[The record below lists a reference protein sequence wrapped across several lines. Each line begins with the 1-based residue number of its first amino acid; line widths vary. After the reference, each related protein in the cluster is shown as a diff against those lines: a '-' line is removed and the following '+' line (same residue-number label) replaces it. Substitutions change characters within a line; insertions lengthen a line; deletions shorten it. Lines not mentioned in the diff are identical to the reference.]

1 MKFYTSRM
9 GWPDARPSKELLLL
23 PEKLIAI
30 FKAHKTQIIMRI
42 NLIIIFSLFLLL
54 QVNAEGFAQ
63 RISLKEKNASLETV
77 LTEIT
82 KQTGMNVLV
91 DGSVINQAGV
101 IDVNFRRASVNEIFS
116 AYFPGIS
123 FAFSIKN
130 NTIVV
135 SKSDPIVQVG
145 NTLALFQVN
154 IRGKVT
160 DSKGI
165 SLPGASVKIKGTSQA
180 VSTDANGEFSFSG
193 LNENA
198 ILVISYTGFVTREVQ
213 AGNNPEITIAL
224 TEDVLAL
231 ESVVVVGYGTQ
242 KKSNLTGAVDQV
254 GSEYFEERPMA
265 NITRGLQG
273 VLPNLNIK
281 MNDGKPTRSAAYNIR
296 GSTSISTSGPPPNA
310 LVLIDN
316 VQGDPSNLNPNDI
329 ESVTILKDAASAA
342 IYGSRGAFGVVLIT
356 TKSAKADR
364 ITVNYGTNYSNNQR
378 TTTPDLVT
386 DGYTWAKSFEEAF
399 YAWNDYLTKP
409 VNIDGKLLFSQAYLD
424 ELKKRSDDPSL
435 SKYGIDASGNYAY
448 YGSTDWMKELYRNSN
463 SSMEHALSISGGT
476 EKVRLVV
483 SGRYFMQDGIFRYN
497 PDKFNKYNLRA
508 KGDIKIN
515 NWLSV
520 NANLDYSNND
530 YRYPLTSQG
539 GVHAVWRLL
548 SASGYP
554 VAPLLNE
561 DGTLTNIA
569 SFSVG
574 DYYQKKSFSQARTNV
589 NRNTLG
595 FTATPINKVSI
606 RGDFSYLTTT
616 TGDQRR
622 YFPVTYSQKPGET
635 ISSGLNYLE
644 ELDEKEKS
652 YVSNL
657 YADYTSTIGNHSFKI
672 MGGGN
677 LESYTFGQ
685 RRTRRDGLLV
695 ENIVDWNLATGLNYV
710 LTGGGNEWATAGL
723 FYRANYGFKDK
734 YLLELNGRYDGS
746 SRFPQS
752 QQFGFFPSASAAW
765 VISREGFM
773 AKTDNWLDQLKVRA
787 SYGSLGNGNIN
798 PYAFVETIGVG
809 TSTALINGRF
819 PNFIQRP
826 NVYPNNITWEK
837 ATTLNLGLDVS
848 ILKSRLSAS
857 ADIYQRKTSD
867 MITVGPPLPLVF
879 GAAVPNGN
887 NADLLTK
894 GFEISLNWRDQINTA
909 KPIRYGVRLTL
920 ADNVAKITKFYN
932 PNNLLSTYYVGYTLG
947 EIRGFETVGFFKDA
961 ADVTSSPNQKNYF
974 QVSPQN
980 NILPG
985 DIKFADLNGDGFVNI
1000 GKNTLEDPGDRR
1012 IIGNTSARYPY
1023 GIMGDMD
1030 WNNLSF
1036 SFFFQGV
1043 AKRDWMPGPEASY
1056 FWGQYNRPY
1065 SVMPS
1070 FNMDR
1075 WTPENPD
1082 PNAYFP
1088 RYRGFVA
1095 LSGTRE
1101 LAVPQTR
1108 YLQDASYI
1116 RLKNLTVG
1124 YSLPKSITQRIKA
1137 NSVKLYLTG
1146 QNLWTWSPMYKI
1158 TKNFDPEVID
1168 GSDPE
1173 INSAGGDGFSYPME
1187 KTFTVGLNVSF

>member
-1 MKFYTSRM
+1 MKFYTSRA
-9 GWPDARPSKELLLL
+9 GGISVPLSKEMLTHG
-23 PEKLIAI
+23 KVTA
-30 FKAHKTQIIMRI
+30 FFRDHKTQIIMRI
-42 NLIIIFSLFLLL
+42 NLVIIFSLFLLL

-63 RISLKEKNASLETV
+63 RITLKEKNASLEAV

-82 KQTGMNVLV
+82 KQTGMNVLC
-91 DGSVINQAGV
+91 DGDLISKASPL
-101 IDVNFRRASVNEIFS
+101 DVNFRKASVNEIF
-116 AYFPGIS
+116 AAFFPGMP
-123 FAFSIKN
+123 FAVSIKS

-135 SKSDPIVQVG
+135 SKSDPIVRFENPGAV
-145 NTLALFQVN
+145 LLVD

-160 DSKGI
+160 DNKGV
-165 SLPGASVKIKGTSQA
+165 SLPGASVKVKGSSQA
-180 VSTDANGEFSFSG
+180 VSTDTNGEFRLNGLTSG
-193 LNENA
+193 A
-198 ILVISYTGFVTREVQ
+198 TLVVSYTGFVTREVLV
-213 AGNNPEITIAL
+213 GSNTELTVVL
-224 TEDVLAL
+224 TEDVLTL

-281 MNDGKPTRSAAYNIR
+281 MSDGKPTRSAAYNIR
-296 GSTSISTSGPPPNA
+296 GATSIGAGTVPNA
-310 LVLIDN
+310 LILIDN

-356 TKSAKADR
+356 TKTAKSDKV
-364 ITVNYGTNYSNNQR
+364 TVNYGTNYSNNRR
-378 TTTPDLVT
+378 TTTPELVT
-386 DGYTWAKSFEEAF
+386 DGYTWAKNYEEAF

-424 ELKKRSDDPSL
+424 ELKKRSEDPSL
-435 SKYGIDASGNYAY
+435 SKYGLDASGNYAY

-476 EKVRLVV
+476 EKVKLSI

-508 KGDIKIN
+508 KGDIKVN

-595 FTATPINKVSI
+595 FTATPLKKVSI

-622 YFPVTYSQKPGET
+622 YFPVSYSQKPGE
-635 ISSGLNYLE
+635 IINSGLNYLE
-644 ELDEKEKS
+644 ELDEREKS
-652 YVSNL
+652 YVTNL

-677 LESYTFGQ
+677 LESYAYGQ
-685 RRTRRDGLLV
+685 RRTRRDGLIV

-710 LTGGGNEWATAGL
+710 LTGGGNEWSTAGL
-723 FYRANYGFKDK
+723 FYRLNYGFKDK

-746 SRFPQS
+746 SRFPQE
-752 QQFGFFPSASAAW
+752 QAFGFFPSASIGW
-765 VISREGFM
+765 VVSQEGFM
-773 AKTDNWLDQLKVRA
+773 KSTQNWLDQLKLRA

-798 PYAFVETIGVG
+798 PYSFIETIGIG

-837 ATTLNLGLDVS
+837 ATTVNLGLDLGVFQN
-848 ILKSRLSAS
+848 RLSAS
-857 ADIYQRKTSD
+857 FDWYQRETSD
-867 MITVGPPLPLVF
+867 MITVGPPLPSVF
-879 GAAVPNGN
+879 GAVVPNGN

-909 KPIRYGVRLTL
+909 KPIRYGLRLTL
-920 ADNVAKITKFYN
+920 ADNVSKITKFYN
-932 PNNLLSTYYVGYTLG
+932 PTNLVNTYYVGYQLG

-961 ADVTSSPNQKNYF
+961 ADVANSPNQKNYF

-1012 IIGNTSARYPY
+1012 IIGNTSMRYPY

-1030 WNNLSF
+1030 WNNFSF

-1043 AKRDWMPGPEASY
+1043 GKRDWMPGPEASY

-1065 SVMPS
+1065 SVMPT
-1070 FNMDR
+1070 FNQNR

-1124 YSLPKSITQRIKA
+1124 YSLPKSVSQRIKA
-1137 NSVKLYLTG
+1137 SSVKVYLTG
-1146 QNLWTWSPMYKI
+1146 QNLWTYSPMYKI
-1158 TKNFDPEVID
+1158 TRNFDPEVIE

-1173 INSAGGDGFSYPME
+1173 VNSGGGDGFSYPME

>member
-1 MKFYTSRM
+1 MKFYNSRR
-9 GWPDARPSKELLLL
+9 GWFNTMLSKELLQF
-23 PEKLIAI
+23 PEKLISLC
-30 FKAHKTQIIMRI
+30 KANKKQIIMRI
-42 NLIIIFSLFLLL
+42 NLIVIFSMFLLL
-54 QVNAEGFAQ
+54 QANADSFAQ
-63 RISLKEKNASLETV
+63 RITFKENNASLESV

-82 KQTGMNVLV
+82 RQTNMNVLC
-91 DGSVINQAGV
+91 DGDLIKRAAP
-101 IDVNFRRASVNEIFS
+101 IDVNFKRASVSEIFS
-116 AYFPGIS
+116 TFFPGTS
-123 FAFSIKN
+123 FAFSVKN

-135 SKSDPIVQVG
+135 SKSDPVARFEPADAILVSD
-145 NTLALFQVN
+145 

-160 DSKGI
+160 DSKGV
-165 SLPGASVKIKGTSQA
+165 SLPGASVKVKGSSQA
-180 VSTDANGEFSFSG
+180 VSTDGNGEFKLTG
-193 LNENA
+193 IGENSTL
-198 ILVISYTGFVTREVQ
+198 IISYTGFVTQEVLV
-213 AGNNPEITIAL
+213 GNRSNITVVL
-224 TEDVLAL
+224 SDDVLSL

-242 KKSNLTGAVDQV
+242 KKANLTGAVDQV

-281 MNDGKPTRSAAYNIR
+281 MSDGKPTRSAAYNIR
-296 GSTSISTSGPPPNA
+296 GSTSISTSGPTPNA

-356 TKSAKADR
+356 TKNAKTDKV
-364 ITVNYGTNYSNNQR
+364 TVNYGTNYSNNQR
-378 TTTPDLVT
+378 TTTPELVT
-386 DGYTWAKSFEEAF
+386 DGYTWAKNFEEAF

-409 VNIDGKLLFSQAYLD
+409 VNIDGKLLFSQNYLD

-476 EKVRLVV
+476 EKVKLSV
-483 SGRYFMQDGIFRYN
+483 SGRYYMQDGIFRYN

-508 KGDIKIN
+508 KGDIKVN

-595 FTATPINKVSI
+595 FTATPLKKVSI
-606 RGDFSYLTTT
+606 RGDFSYLTTN

-644 ELDEKEKS
+644 ELDEKEKT
-652 YVSNL
+652 YVGNL

-677 LESYTFGQ
+677 LESFSYGQ

-710 LTGGGNEWATAGL
+710 LTGGGNEWSTAGI
-723 FYRANYGFKDK
+723 FYRANYAFKDK
-734 YLLELNGRYDGS
+734 YLVELNGRYDGS
-746 SRFPQS
+746 SRFPET
-752 QQFGFFPSASAAW
+752 QQFGFFPSASIGW
-765 VISREGFM
+765 VVSQEGFM
-773 AKTDNWLDQLKVRA
+773 AKTSNWLDQFKLRA

-798 PYAFVETIGVG
+798 PYSFIETIGVG

-837 ATTLNLGLDVS
+837 ATTVNLGLDLSV
-848 ILKSRLSAS
+848 LKNRLSAS
-857 ADIYQRKTSD
+857 FDWYQRETTD
-867 MITVGPPLPLVF
+867 MITVGPPLPSVF

-909 KPIRYGVRLTL
+909 KPIRYGIRLTL

-932 PNNLLSTYYVGYTLG
+932 PNNLLNTYYKGYTLG

-961 ADVTSSPNQKNYF
+961 ADVSSSPNQKNYF

-1030 WNNLSF
+1030 WNNFSF
-1036 SFFFQGV
+1036 SFFFQGIG
-1043 AKRDWMPGPEASY
+1043 KRDWMPGPEASY

-1065 SVMPS
+1065 SVLPS
-1070 FNMDR
+1070 FNLDR
-1075 WTPENPD
+1075 WTPENPNQD
-1082 PNAYFP
+1082 AYFP

-1116 RLKNLTVG
+1116 RLKNLTIG
-1124 YSLPKSITQRIKA
+1124 YSLPKTITQRIKA
-1137 NSVKLYLTG
+1137 SSIKLYLTG
-1146 QNLWTWSPMYKI
+1146 QNLWTYSPMYKI

-1187 KTFTVGLNVSF
+1187 KTFTIGLNVGF